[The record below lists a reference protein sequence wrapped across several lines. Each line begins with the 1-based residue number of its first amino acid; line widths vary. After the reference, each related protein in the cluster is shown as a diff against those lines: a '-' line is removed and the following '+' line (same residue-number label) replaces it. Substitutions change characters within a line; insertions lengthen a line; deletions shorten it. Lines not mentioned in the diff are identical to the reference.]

1 MPRAVGTFEVKITP
15 QSTDDG
21 GQGNPLARLSIDKQF
36 AGDLAGTSKGE
47 MMSAG
52 TPVKGSAG
60 YVAMERVS
68 GTLAGRDGSFVL
80 QHSATMN
87 RGAPQLSIHV
97 VPDSA
102 TGSLAGLTG
111 VMAIIIAGGKH
122 SYEFDYELAA
132 G

>member
-1 MPRAVGTFEVKITP
+1 
-15 QSTDDG
+15 
-21 GQGNPLARLSIDKQF
+21 
-36 AGDLAGTSKGE
+36 
-47 MMSAG
+47 
-52 TPVKGSAG
+52 
-60 YVAMERVS
+60 
-68 GTLAGRDGSFVL
+68 
-80 QHSATMN
+80 MN

-111 VMAIIIAGGKH
+111 VMAIIIADGKH